1 MFRAHRAFFLL
12 RARPGVYV
20 YLTCA
25 SALAWWREPCGMH
38 GLTYTHGTEE
48 TESLAQ
54 TSPHHCCVV
63 CHHALTSRRRAR
75 TTQYERVV
83 VLPSTKQREEPERW
97 EREERSTRDQASCDC
112 EGSASAP
119 WLSRL
124 VARRLSALAR
134 RLPGHSGPSG
144 QVSAPRLRPSSRKW
158 LWTRRRAR
166 LRADAAAAAALRGR
180 AGRGARR
187 LAAAGIRSSRR

>member
-1 MFRAHRAFFLL
+1 VPIAHFSYFARAPACMFIS
-12 RARPGVYV
+12 RARARWPGG
-20 YLTCA
+20 A
-25 SALAWWREPCGMH
+25 SLVACMDLRIRMV
-38 GLTYTHGTEE
+38 
-48 TESLAQ
+48 Q
-54 TSPHHCCVV
+54 
-63 CHHALTSRRRAR
+63 RRRSRLHKNHR
-75 TTQYERVV
+75 TIVALCATTLSPRGGALVRRSTNVSSYFRVQSNER
-83 VLPSTKQREEPERW
+83 SQRDG
-97 EREERSTRDQASCDC
+97 REERSTRDQASCDC

-144 QVSAPRLRPSSRKW
+144 QVSAPRMRPSRKW

-166 LRADAAAAAALRGR
+166 LRADAAAAALRGR